1 MKKQPELVSKWVLL
15 DGADLP
21 RTEAWLEKMA
31 AQGLLFQSSSALRFG
46 WWFFLPLVRFT
57 FRRDTPRTG
66 RRYRLCPTREPDT
79 SPSGELLELYRHGGW
94 QYTAALTADWGAFY
108 IFYTDDPN
116 AEEPYTDLDSFRLAL
131 RHPREGILALLA
143 LAAAGVLLR
152 LTLAS
157 QRFSE
162 LSSSLTPDVSAIAVR
177 LLLAALLLAVFGFL
191 GLDYLSIRSLQRT
204 GRDGNRPPLARRLF
218 PLRAAL
224 SAVSILLSGLVLL
237 TLILRIFTGG
247 TRSDLPLSQWDPDFP
262 LLTLAELDGGDRWL
276 PQEDETLGDELPDG
290 FLPEGASPPAP
301 IVIRH
306 NTVDIRQYDP
316 LSPVRTCYRVNQ
328 AGSGGLGHGELDLDY
343 YVAQTSRAAQDR
355 LALLKEQIVEG
366 GTSSHLPPT
375 LVFQPEAVPGAGQ
388 FLTRRSG
395 ETWEIPAQKGRRFFY
410 LAYDGPV
417 DLTGWYDEIAAMLTP
432 VNETA

>member
-143 LAAAGVLLR
+143 LRAVFLPHARRVSHCSPAPSGRPAPGCLR
-152 LTLAS
+152 LS
-157 QRFSE
+157 R
-162 LSSSLTPDVSAIAVR
+162 
-177 LLLAALLLAVFGFL
+177 
-191 GLDYLSIRSLQRT
+191 
-204 GRDGNRPPLARRLF
+204 
-218 PLRAAL
+218 
-224 SAVSILLSGLVLL
+224 SGLSLH
-237 TLILRIFTGG
+237 
-247 TRSDLPLSQWDPDFP
+247 PL
-262 LLTLAELDGGDRWL
+262 
-276 PQEDETLGDELPDG
+276 
-290 FLPEGASPPAP
+290 PPA
-301 IVIRH
+301 H
-306 NTVDIRQYDP
+306 W
-316 LSPVRTCYRVNQ
+316 
-328 AGSGGLGHGELDLDY
+328 A
-343 YVAQTSRAAQDR
+343 
-355 LALLKEQIVEG
+355 
-366 GTSSHLPPT
+366 
-375 LVFQPEAVPGAGQ
+375 
-388 FLTRRSG
+388 
-395 ETWEIPAQKGRRFFY
+395 
-410 LAYDGPV
+410 
-417 DLTGWYDEIAAMLTP
+417 
-432 VNETA
+432 

>member
-131 RHPREGILALLA
+131 RYPREGILALLA

-162 LSSSLTPDVSAIAVR
+162 LSSSLTPDVSALQSGSFWPPCSWLSSAFSVWTISPSAPSSALGVTGTDH
-177 LLLAALLLAVFGFL
+177 LWPAACSPSG
-191 GLDYLSIRSLQRT
+191 
-204 GRDGNRPPLARRLF
+204 PHCPLCPF
-218 PLRAAL
+218 
-224 SAVSILLSGLVLL
+224 SC
-237 TLILRIFTGG
+237 
-247 TRSDLPLSQWDPDFP
+247 
-262 LLTLAELDGGDRWL
+262 
-276 PQEDETLGDELPDG
+276 
-290 FLPEGASPPAP
+290 PAW
-301 IVIRH
+301 
-306 NTVDIRQYDP
+306 
-316 LSPVRTCYRVNQ
+316 SC
-328 AGSGGLGHGELDLDY
+328 
-343 YVAQTSRAAQDR
+343 
-355 LALLKEQIVEG
+355 
-366 GTSSHLPPT
+366 
-375 LVFQPEAVPGAGQ
+375 
-388 FLTRRSG
+388 
-395 ETWEIPAQKGRRFFY
+395 
-410 LAYDGPV
+410 
-417 DLTGWYDEIAAMLTP
+417 
-432 VNETA
+432 